1 MYKNDK
7 NSNTVEYTDTGLKK
21 GIQYRYEICSYKID
35 SDGKK
40 VYSEDNYARSFE
52 YWFISHHIPC

>member
-21 GIQYRYEICSYKID
+21 GIQYRYEISSYKID

-40 VYSEDNYARSFE
+40 IYSEDNYVRSFE
-52 YWFISHHIPC
+52 Y

>member
-52 YWFISHHIPC
+52 Y